1 MLSHFS
7 HVALFATPWIIAHQ
21 AALPMGFSRQEYWSG
36 LPCLPPRDLLNQGME
51 FTFPASPLLQGGW
64 FTVEPLGKHLST
76 AKYKRKYLYVIGLER
91 GFPGCS
97 AGKEF
102 SCKVGDLG
110 SIPGLGRFLGEGK
123 GYPLWYSGLEK
134 PMDCIYS
141 PWSHKE
147 STKLSNFH
155 LLTLGLERGRK
166 SDPWGPD

>member
-1 MLSHFS
+1 
-7 HVALFATPWIIAHQ
+7 
-21 AALPMGFSRQEYWSG
+21 MGCHAF
-36 LPCLPPRDLLNQGME
+36 
-51 FTFPASPLLQGGW
+51 LQGISSTKGW
-64 FTVEPLGKHLST
+64 NSRFLHLLHCKGEEFTVEPLGKHLCI

-91 GFPGCS
+91 GFPGGS

-110 SIPGLGRFLGEGK
+110 SIPGLGRFPGDGK

-155 LLTLGLERGRK
+155 LLTHSWVGKRKEDRILGARLETAK
-166 SDPWGPD
+166 IKMISHYHS